1 MVVAITTDSNLGYR
15 VGYFVFTF
23 IIVTMAVNVPHTYLG
38 ASCTQDFLRGGLC
51 NSFGSKVL
59 LVLIY
64 ITVTS
69 SFYLVQGSDPG
80 YITSEDLS
88 ESSTSDCNDEVYI
101 EYPHD
106 SPDAA
111 MWFSSD
117 IAGKRTPVGQTEK
130 QVERP
135 KPSGGD
141 DSAKSKECLS
151 AVKENYLEYH
161 HECTDESIWQAS
173 RNFESKRN
181 PMAKNNDQDEKE
193 SLVPTDSKSSSSSV
207 KQSMTRVSNTADDK
221 SDVRGLRS
229 KGHEYRPGGP
239 ECPLHNRN
247 TQGRSRRDILKKSS
261 GRPESSRKTVCSAAD
276 IESGCSD
283 DPMIPDNR
291 YEVHCKYCE
300 MSVPYRSHHCNKCQ
314 RCVATFDHHCFVIGT
329 CIGERN
335 HCRFYTCIL
344 LNFLGVWL
352 LCHIVDSAFT
362 IAKLAAATGT
372 LSGIQLSNDLE
383 GAYISSVVLGI
394 TWWYLVILLGY
405 QTFLV
410 CTSAT
415 GYECIKGQSQSS
427 SHGRGEDYEACDPPY
442 AGRHVF
448 ENLYYFCCTRDAL
461 VSRIR
466 GTEWKPV
473 NWRKPLPRP
482 NIEDTEI
489 RDNFCR
495 NKYYSCC

>member
-1 MVVAITTDSNLGYR
+1 VHRSHLNLQLPFFIGFLRLVIMVVAITTDSNFGYRLGY
-15 VGYFVFTF
+15 FLLTF
-23 IIVTMAVNVPHTYLG
+23 IVVTMAVNVPHTYLE
-38 ASCTQDFLRGGLC
+38 ATCTQDFFRGGLC

-59 LVLIY
+59 LIFIY
-64 ITVTS
+64 LTVTS

-80 YITSEDLS
+80 YITSEEVSD
-88 ESSTSDCNDEVYI
+88 SSASGCNDEVYI

-117 IAGKRTPVGQTEK
+117 IAGKRNPVGQTEK
-130 QVERP
+130 QLKRP
-135 KPSGGD
+135 KHSECDNVG
-141 DSAKSKECLS
+141 KSKEVPP
-151 AVKENYLEYH
+151 AFKENYLEYP
-161 HECTDESIWQAS
+161 HECADESIWQAS
-173 RNFESKRN
+173 RTFESKRN
-181 PMAKNNDQDEKE
+181 PIAKNKVEDEKE
-193 SLVPTDSKSSSSSV
+193 SLLPTDSKSSSSGA
-207 KQSMTRVSNTADDK
+207 QQ
-221 SDVRGLRS
+221 S
-229 KGHEYRPGGP
+229 KGNEYRPGGP

-247 TQGRSRRDILKKSS
+247 TQGRSWRDFPRKPSRRQ
-261 GRPESSRKTVCSAAD
+261 ESSRKIVGAVAD
-276 IESGCSD
+276 IETSSRD
-283 DPMIPDNR
+283 DSSSPDHR
-291 YEVHCKYCE
+291 YENHCKYCD

-335 HCRFYTCIL
+335 HCRFYLCIL

-352 LCHIVDSAFT
+352 LSHIVDSAFT
-362 IAKLAAATGT
+362 ISKLAAATGSIE
-372 LSGIQLSNDLE
+372 LREDLE

-394 TWWYLVILLGY
+394 TWWYMAILLGY

-415 GYECIKGQSQSS
+415 GYECIKSQQSP
-427 SHGRGEDYEACDPPY
+427 SHTRGEDYEACDPPY

-448 ENLYYFCCTRDAL
+448 VNLYYFCFTRDGL
-461 VSRIR
+461 LSRIK
-466 GTEWKPV
+466 GTEWKPF